1 MKIYQTKF
9 HHFCTVIET
18 LYIYEFQIYTEK
30 SKIVLFHFKQENLL
44 MKKKKR
50 NLCKFVSQF
59 GFSNKKV
66 KNWNCNSIVYSTV

>member
-9 HHFCTVIET
+9 HHFCTVIEA

-44 MKKKKR
+44 MEKKKKKGIYV
-50 NLCKFVSQF
+50 NL
-59 GFSNKKV
+59 
-66 KNWNCNSIVYSTV
+66 

>member
-9 HHFCTVIET
+9 HHFCTVIEA

-44 MKKKKR
+44 MEKKKKGIYVICEPIW
-50 NLCKFVSQF
+50 LLQQKGEELELQ
-59 GFSNKKV
+59 
-66 KNWNCNSIVYSTV
+66 